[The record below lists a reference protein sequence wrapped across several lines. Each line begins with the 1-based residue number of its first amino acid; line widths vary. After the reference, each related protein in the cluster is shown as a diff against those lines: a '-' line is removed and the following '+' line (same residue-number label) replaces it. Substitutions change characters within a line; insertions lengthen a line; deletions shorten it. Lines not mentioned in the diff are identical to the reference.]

1 MTKKRLVSP
10 TRKKIR
16 NLKQYADM
24 DDATF
29 EEHFENIVSGS
40 EKEVSDEFLEEQV
53 TEKLD
58 KFNDDYDL
66 SDMKI
71 NDRLVLRNLIIT
83 IISLEDLELEFSS
96 LRDDISERNILLL
109 DRLSNIM
116 TRLRKDISDMQTD
129 LKLTRKIRKEGRE
142 EDFIAWLDKVK
153 DYADE
158 FYTEKTLAIFCPE
171 CHFLVSTVWLLYPEE
186 DNILKMG
193 CGNIECRHNFEVS
206 LKELYE
212 TDNKNYEDA
221 VLP

>member
-1 MTKKRLVSP
+1 MTKQRLVSP

-16 NLKQYADM
+16 NLKQYSDM
-24 DDATF
+24 DDDEF
-29 EEHFENIVSGS
+29 EEHFKNIVSESKKGNT
-40 EKEVSDEFLEEQV
+40 DELLEEQIE
-53 TEKLD
+53 EKLN

-96 LRDDISERNILLL
+96 LRDDISESNILLL

-116 TRLRKDISDMQTD
+116 TRLRKDISDMQND

-142 EDFIAWLDKVK
+142 ESFIAWLDKVK

-158 FYTEKTLAIFCPE
+158 FYTEKTLSIFCPK
-171 CHFLVSTVWLLYPEE
+171 CNYLVSTVWLLYPEG
-186 DNILKMG
+186 DNFLKIG
-193 CGNIECRHNFEVS
+193 CGNIECHNEFEVS